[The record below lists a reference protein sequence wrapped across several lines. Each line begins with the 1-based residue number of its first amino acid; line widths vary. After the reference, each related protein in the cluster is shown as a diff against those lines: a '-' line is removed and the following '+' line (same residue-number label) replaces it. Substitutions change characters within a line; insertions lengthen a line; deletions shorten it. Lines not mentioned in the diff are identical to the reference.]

1 MLKTHTRTLILVFAM
16 AAMTLGLGGCRKTDT
31 TGTTKQLT
39 LPAAQSDASPLPTP
53 GNDASPL
60 PTPGTD
66 ASPLQP

>member
-1 MLKTHTRTLILVFAM
+1 MSKTHARKLILVFAL
-16 AAMTLGLGGCRKTDT
+16 AAMAFGLGGCRKTDT

-39 LPAAQSDASPLPTP
+39 LPAVQSDASPLPTP